1 MCQAFEGERDYMNS
15 RSAWIRSKGY
25 NAQKAG
31 TPKTD
36 NPESDHPIPE
46 YSDKVEWDLGWETA
60 AAGRELW

>member
-31 TPKTD
+31 IPKTD
-36 NPESDHPIPE
+36 NPE
-46 YSDKVEWDLGWETA
+46 YSDKVEWELGWETA

>member
-31 TPKTD
+31 IPKTD
-36 NPESDHPIPE
+36 NPIPE
-46 YSDKVEWDLGWETA
+46 YSDKVEWELGWETA